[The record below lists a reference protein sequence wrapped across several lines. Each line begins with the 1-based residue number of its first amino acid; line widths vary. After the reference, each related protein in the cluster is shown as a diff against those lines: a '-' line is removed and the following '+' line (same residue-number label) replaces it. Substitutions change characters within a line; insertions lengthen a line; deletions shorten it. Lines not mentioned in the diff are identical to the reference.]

1 MSHFMNI
8 LVLTRIGGVDTV
20 DKPILDFRKRKFYRM
35 TRSIVNDESN
45 GLKPVDIAVYSVL
58 CMYADNDDMSAYPS
72 VDTIAKKSRCSE
84 RTVYRSLDNLKEGGY
99 IDIINR
105 KDKRGFKTSNQY
117 ILLDVGD

>member
-1 MSHFMNI
+1 MYVRGDLMRFENSR
-8 LVLTRIGGVDTV
+8 V
-20 DKPILDFRKRKFYRM
+20 LDFRKRKFFRM
-35 TRSIVNDESN
+35 TRTVLDDESN
-45 GLKPVDIAVYSVL
+45 GLKPVDITVYSVL

-99 IDIINR
+99 IDIVNR